1 MSKYVIEN
9 TTLTA
14 IGDAIRDKA
23 GTTELIK
30 VSELAD
36 AITNIPTGGGS
47 DLPRAE
53 GVEF

>member
-30 VSELAD
+30 VSELPT
-36 AITNIPTGGGS
+36 AIANIPTGGGS